1 MPQLALLLQNESTV
15 SQISFQNVDSSPL
28 HGCLHRGN
36 FASKIKAMNINQRF
50 GQRIKEIRK
59 AKGLS
64 QEKLANLAEVD
75 RTYMPEVERG
85 ERNISLVV
93 AEKIANALGEKL
105 SSILKD

>member
-1 MPQLALLLQNESTV
+1 MLV
-15 SQISFQNVDSSPL
+15 
-28 HGCLHRGN
+28 
-36 FASKIKAMNINQRF
+36 KITSMNINERF
-50 GQRIKEIRK
+50 GKRIKEARK

-75 RTYMPEVERG
+75 RTYLPEVERG

-105 SSILKD
+105 SKMID

>member
-1 MPQLALLLQNESTV
+1 
-15 SQISFQNVDSSPL
+15 
-28 HGCLHRGN
+28 
-36 FASKIKAMNINQRF
+36 MNINERF
-50 GQRIKEIRK
+50 GKRIKEIRK

-64 QEKLANLAEVD
+64 QEKLANIAEVD

-105 SSILKD
+105 SSMLKD

>member
-1 MPQLALLLQNESTV
+1 MLV
-15 SQISFQNVDSSPL
+15 
-28 HGCLHRGN
+28 
-36 FASKIKAMNINQRF
+36 KIKAMNINERF
-50 GQRIKEIRK
+50 GKRIKEIRK

-75 RTYMPEVERG
+75 RTYLPEVERG

-105 SSILKD
+105 SKMID

>member
-1 MPQLALLLQNESTV
+1 
-15 SQISFQNVDSSPL
+15 
-28 HGCLHRGN
+28 
-36 FASKIKAMNINQRF
+36 MNINQRF

-75 RTYMPEVERG
+75 RTYLPEVERG

-105 SSILKD
+105 SMMID

>member
-1 MPQLALLLQNESTV
+1 
-15 SQISFQNVDSSPL
+15 
-28 HGCLHRGN
+28 
-36 FASKIKAMNINQRF
+36 MNINERF
-50 GQRIKEIRK
+50 GKRIKEIRK

-75 RTYMPEVERG
+75 RTYLPEVERG

-105 SSILKD
+105 YKMID